1 MGLAELPLAIVLVG
15 LALYVILGGADFGAA
30 FWELLGGRG
39 ETGERV
45 RKHAH
50 LSMAP
55 VWEANHVWLIFVL
68 TVTWTAYPVAF
79 GSLASTLGVALFL
92 AGLGIIVRGA
102 AYALRSGTS
111 APRQLLAI
119 DTASAVAS
127 FVTPFTLGA
136 AVGGIASGRVPVG
149 NAAGSAWE
157 SWLNPTSI
165 TIGLVSVANCAYLS
179 AVFLAGDAQRRDDA
193 DAAEAFRR
201 RALAAGGVSGVLAL
215 IGLIV
220 LHGDARDLFDGLIGG
235 AGTVG
240 VVVSALAGVG
250 TVALVLG
257 RRYEPARLTA
267 ALAVAAIIAGW
278 ALAQEPRF
286 LPGLTVEQAA
296 APDATLVAT
305 LLAIGFGA
313 VVLFPSLALL
323 FRLALGG
330 HLGSGDAGA
339 PAAPR
344 RDARVLSASREGMLT
359 RAAGACLLV
368 GVVMLN
374 VIEAGWAHAIGAVA
388 LGAFVVLGFFA
399 VVPELVAQQADDP
412 AG

>member
-39 ETGERV
+39 ETGPRV
-45 RKHAH
+45 REHAH
-50 LSMAP
+50 ESMAP

-102 AYALRSGTS
+102 AYALRTGTS
-111 APRQLLAI
+111 SPRQLHVINA
-119 DTASAVAS
+119 ASAVAS
-127 FVTPFTLGA
+127 IVTPFALGA

-149 NAAGSAWE
+149 NAAGSVWD
-157 SWLNPTSI
+157 SWLNPTSVVV
-165 TIGLVSVANCAYLS
+165 GLVAVANCAYLS
-179 AVFLAGDAQRRDDA
+179 AVFLAGDAQRRSDPA
-193 DAAEAFRR
+193 AAEAFRL
-201 RALAAGGVSGVLAL
+201 RALAAGGLSGLLAL
-215 IGLIV
+215 VGLIV

-235 AGTVG
+235 DGTAG
-240 VVVSALAGVG
+240 VVVSALAGLG
-250 TVALVLG
+250 TVALVLA

-267 ALAVAAIIAGW
+267 ALAVAAIVAGW
-278 ALAQEPRF
+278 ALAQNPRF

-296 APDATLVAT
+296 APHDTLVAV

-330 HLGSGDAGA
+330 RLGTGAGQ

-344 RDARVLSASREGMLT
+344 PEPAVLTASSEGLLA
-359 RAAGACLLV
+359 RAAAGCLLV
-368 GVVMLN
+368 GLGFLN
-374 VIEAGWAHAIGAVA
+374 IAEAGWAHAVGAVA

-399 VVPELVAQQADDP
+399 AVPELVAPRDDP